1 MHIVTG
7 ATGFIGSN
15 LVAHLNNQGHSNV
28 LLVDTLTM
36 DKTKNLA
43 GLQFQDL
50 ISPVELLDIQN
61 HL

>member
-28 LLVDTLTM
+28 LLVDRGT
-36 DKTKNLA
+36 
-43 GLQFQDL
+43 
-50 ISPVELLDIQN
+50 
-61 HL
+61 